1 MLMGKLWG
9 NVPRTEHRSQGKT
22 AGLNLKQ
29 TSHMS
34 DRSNDFS
41 HRRMWAGSVLFQS
54 MFLLALLMLLASAAN
69 AVQRG
74 QENLPVYTSPIDIT
88 GFRVELHVV
97 APDRETGK
105 PTDIALPTGMLGP
118 KMSAFFNTPLSTQI
132 DTFWSSTPDPNNN
145 NKTQRELACT
155 GPKGIIF
162 QVEKAVSQIG
172 SGFHA
177 YDISCNLATKGQL
190 LVKQVGSVM
199 FLGYLLTG
207 NKVSFAATT
216 PGTCHAG
223 NGAPVCPNDPRFTV
237 TFASEIVTEVRTPD
251 LCHLMAEGAEVVT
264 QGVNIEGSN
273 LAGSLGQLTD
283 SLFLGHKFTGAER
296 AIQATQTA
304 VPLPLDTT
312 FKELRDSAACTG
324 KDPVLRRTLAAFRD
338 FETEIQSRQI
348 VFRLSHAGIAAPTL
362 QAPDAAAKAQAP
374 SQPSF
379 TRPMIST
386 SQPIARAGTAVQ
398 VSGQYFPANMD
409 FSTTLPVTFGH
420 GGYGGNSIILG
431 GGGPCFAPGATELQ
445 WGPANGPA
453 RVERLA
459 GDAVGGCIS
468 RYGARNLV
476 PGTVYQF
483 RARDCDAVTCSPWSQ
498 LLRVTTAAV
507 DPNRGRVI
515 LTIDGEAAAAGGGAV
530 GGRASVR
537 SIGRASTVQSTTV
550 SQSASGRATN
560 MGSVSATRGPALGVL
575 MAGQGTQLGSA
586 MTTTLGTFDATV
598 TIPANLSPGPH
609 TIRATSDSATAEVA
623 ITVSG
628 ASAGGGRASIMMVG
642 LLRGETGCPNHPI
655 SSTQT
660 DASFMLF
667 GSGFA
672 AGPVTLHL
680 DAPNAPAVGTAT
692 ARPDGSFCQQMAGI
706 PGRLAGAHNL
716 VAVQNG
722 AMQAQTQ
729 ITFVPPSVVR

>member
-1 MLMGKLWG
+1 
-9 NVPRTEHRSQGKT
+9 V
-22 AGLNLKQ
+22 
-29 TSHMS
+29 
-34 DRSNDFS
+34 
-41 HRRMWAGSVLFQS
+41 
-54 MFLLALLMLLASAAN
+54 
-69 AVQRG
+69 
-74 QENLPVYTSPIDIT
+74 
-88 GFRVELHVV
+88 
-97 APDRETGK
+97 
-105 PTDIALPTGMLGP
+105 
-118 KMSAFFNTPLSTQI
+118 
-132 DTFWSSTPDPNNN
+132 DTFWSGTPDPNNGG
-145 NKTQRELACT
+145 KTQRDLACT
-155 GPKGIIF
+155 GDDKKKIKGINQ
-162 QVEKAVSQIG
+162 QVETAVSQIG
-172 SGFHA
+172 PGFHA
-177 YDISCNLATKGQL
+177 YDISCNLAAKGQL

-199 FLGYLLTG
+199 YLGYLLTG

-223 NGAPVCPNDPRFTV
+223 SGTPVCPNDPRFTV
-237 TFASEIVTEVRTPD
+237 TFASEIVTVVRTPD
-251 LCHLMAEGAEVVT
+251 FCHLVAEGGEVTT

-273 LAGSLGQLTD
+273 FAGSLAQLTD

-304 VPLPLDTT
+304 VPLPLDNT

-324 KDPVLRRTLAAFRD
+324 KDPVMRRTLAAFRG

-348 VFRLSHAGIAAPTL
+348 VFRLSHAGIAVPTL
-362 QAPDAAAKAQAP
+362 QSPDAAAKAPAP
-374 SQPSF
+374 QPSF

-386 SQPIARAGTAVQ
+386 NRPIASAGSAVQ
-398 VSGQYFPANMD
+398 VSGQYFPANLD

-431 GGGPCFAPGATELQ
+431 GGGPCIAPGGTELQ
-445 WGPANGPA
+445 WGPANGQA

-459 GDAVGGCIS
+459 GDSVGVCIG
-468 RYGARNLV
+468 RYGARNLT

-507 DPNRGRVI
+507 DPNRGKVV
-515 LTIDGEAAAAGGGAV
+515 LTIDGGTTGAV
-530 GGRASVR
+530 GTGRISAQQM
-537 SIGRASTVQSTTV
+537 GRVSTAQSATIT
-550 SQSASGRATN
+550 QSASARTTN
-560 MGSVSATRGPALGVL
+560 IGSISATRNPALGAL
-575 MAGQGTQLGSA
+575 AASQGTPLGSA
-586 MTTTLGTFDATV
+586 FINTQGTFDAPV
-598 TIPANLSPGPH
+598 TIPAGLSPGQH
-609 TIRATSDSATAEVA
+609 MIRATSGSSVAEVV

-628 ASAGGGRASIMMVG
+628 TNAGGGSASIMMVG

-667 GSGFA
+667 GSGFG

-680 DAPNAPAVGTAT
+680 DAPNAPTIGSAT
-692 ARPDGSFCQQMAGI
+692 ARPDGSFCQQIGGI

-722 AMQAQTQ
+722 AMQAQAR
-729 ITFVPPSVVR
+729 ITFVLPSVVH